1 MKILGLNFGEKKRS
15 EIAFNQAMTHLAHKK
30 SLALDDFLESFN
42 ATKGG
47 FKKINIR
54 DMFRYYECCSPLF
67 TAVRMIAREGA
78 TVVPV
83 LQEKETGDFVK
94 NHDLLTFL
102 ETPNG
107 MQTAVKFYREY
118 ISFDLLTGNTF
129 LNANGAVNKPPL
141 ELFNISPENV
151 DGEMDLDGFPKKYT
165 VTPHGGSKS
174 FMFDRKED
182 LSTEGVR
189 YFNSSADK
197 ELWHAK
203 QFDPHQDLFGLSPL
217 TALFFDIEQWISASN
232 HNMNLLENGGRL
244 SLALIP
250 KGVLTQSQQDGLS
263 HQLNTNHTGSS
274 NAGRALVMEGIA
286 DVKDLGQSNK
296 DLDFSSGI
304 SRVSQQIYTT
314 LNIPLPLISPEHQN
328 FANFTFANIAL
339 YKNAI
344 LPQISDMFAEIGRL
358 LLPRYPD
365 GDQFNL
371 TFIESDIPALRQ
383 LEVDAAMTLKNIGVS
398 TTNEIRAKLGLD
410 EVDGGDEVFI
420 PSGVVPLA
428 DDMFTDNNLGLP
440 RVSEGTGDVGKMF
453 AKDNQLHYIQTGDKL
468 IFKNDEA
475 YQKFIELITDQNG
488 NLMLDSKAIHE
499 ILKLGE
505 EEKEKQDAA

>member
-1 MKILGLNFGEKKRS
+1 MKIFGMSEKTRTQ
-15 EIAFNQAMTHLAHKK
+15 IAFNKAMTDLAHKK
-30 SLALDDFLESFN
+30 SLALDDFLDSFN
-42 ATKGG
+42 ASKGG
-47 FKKINIR
+47 FKKIDIQ

-78 TVVPV
+78 TVTPV
-83 LQEKETGDFVK
+83 LKEKETGDFVK
-94 NHDLLTFL
+94 NHELLTFL

-107 MQTAVKFYREY
+107 MQTSVKFYREY

-129 LNANGAVNKPPL
+129 LTANGAVNKPPL
-141 ELFNISPENV
+141 ELFNISPESV
-151 DGEMDLDGFPKKYT
+151 DGEIDLDGFPKTYT

-182 LSTEGVR
+182 VTTDGIR
-189 YFNSSADK
+189 YFNKTADK

-203 QFDPHQDLFGLSPL
+203 QFNPRQEIFGLSPL
-217 TALFFDIEQWISASN
+217 TALFFDIKQWISASN

-244 SLALIP
+244 SLAIFPDGMLS
-250 KGVLTQSQQDGLS
+250 QSQQDDLS

-274 NAGRALVMEGIA
+274 NAGRTMVMEGIK
-286 DVKDLGQSNK
+286 DVKDLGQTNK

-314 LNIPLPLISPEHQN
+314 LNIPLPLIAPEHQN

-358 LLPRYPD
+358 LLPRYTD
-365 GDQFNL
+365 GDQFEL

-398 TTNEIRAKLGLD
+398 STNEIRAKLGLE

-428 DDMFTDNNLGLP
+428 DDMFTDNNLELP
-440 RVSEGTGDVGKMF
+440 RVSDGDGDVGKGLQF
-453 AKDNQLHYIQTGDKL
+453 TSK
-468 IFKNDEA
+468 EA
-475 YQKFIELITDQNG
+475 YGEFVKLITDDKG
-488 NLMLDSKAIHE
+488 DLMLNTKDINQ
-499 ILKLGE
+499 ILLRAE
-505 EEKEKQDAA
+505 ERIVDAA